1 MHTVDH
7 FGNEGQLSSDQ
18 VTI

>member
-7 FGNEGQLSSDQ
+7 FGNEGQFSSDL
-18 VTI
+18 VII